1 MTAPALLMRNTTDD
15 PTWTAFIYHDHVSWF
30 PGGAYVVEKLFR
42 QHYAE
47 RYLASTSGTFRD
59 NSNRDQFFAELST
72 MKPEAWQPGT
82 VDAIATASTD
92 GRRLVIKAV
101 NYQGEPNTLLVR
113 LHGSKVPVDATV
125 TLSTLT
131 AGLNDAASLEQP
143 DKIAAVERT
152 IAYAPVLTI
161 ELASYTVAVLEI
173 AAK

>member
-1 MTAPALLMRNTTDD
+1 
-15 PTWTAFIYHDHVSWF
+15 
-30 PGGAYVVEKLFR
+30 
-42 QHYAE
+42 
-47 RYLASTSGTFRD
+47 
-59 NSNRDQFFAELST
+59 
-72 MKPEAWQPGT
+72 MKPEAWQSGT

-113 LHGSKVPVDATV
+113 LHGSKAPVDATV

-143 DKIAAVERT
+143 NKIAAVERT
-152 IAYAPVLTI
+152 MTYAPVLTI
-161 ELASYTVAVLEI
+161 ELASYMVAVLEI